1 MNNNSCKQRDLLR
14 PLIYLLVFLFVATN
28 PLKADHNKL
37 LQEEFRAG
45 ISRHMVSDNDGYCYL
60 LLPNGTSDGKTEFT
74 LKVSENPHPRE
85 LSDFSSALPL
95 PKLNPAAG
103 ERIFSAGL
111 CVDSEN
117 LLHLIWTSTNGQT
130 VYSVISSN
138 QLRSDQSDA
147 KWLHPVTKQ
156 DGVLVIGPA
165 QSWAGDI
172 CRGRSGEIWLTWAT
186 SVDDGEEVAIFV
198 GAIIKGRWQ
207 SFELDR
213 EKKIYPPSMA
223 ISQDGRFFYLACG
236 DHIGITRSLHG
247 RFSDLGFNREWKLQ
261 KTHSGNRPALAE
273 LNGNYLA
280 VHESG
285 DSLKFTMLEP
295 VTKWQQ
301 SHALTDLDNRLV
313 WDTVHSP
320 RMVIDQHGVPWM
332 FFINSTRQHIF
343 YSRWLG
349 TQWSPILNGP
359 WLTQNTS
366 RFEVNHLDIDWLA
379 VEHGLGPD
387 NSSIGITIG
396 NRSQTL
402 RTRFELLSVPRIS
415 SDVGT
420 KTLFLDLKEVQHID
434 GVVLKVNTASKNA
447 EPVIV
452 GGKPGDFDS
461 QGASKVAVH
470 KQDGVYR
477 AWYTGMHRE
486 VGSEWPK
493 SGPVP
498 YSRVGYAEST
508 DGIHFRKKPLGL
520 SSFGNNNNTN
530 VVKGLPATPIFRPIV
545 PSGMHIDV
553 KDSDPARRYKLLTWT
568 GGRPAGN
575 TPRGNSIDE
584 QTWTLWTSPDGLS
597 WNEASKGAIGYPGGM
612 PASFSPQSMFYDPGE
627 LDPAKKYKAYGFI
640 GLNNDRRGA
649 GYGYSNDAIEWTA
662 DARNPIF
669 DPAARAT
676 PVVRGGKVQQ
686 IHDASVFKYHQYYL
700 AFYQYQRAGDDMA
713 VELAMSRDGE
723 NFVFVKPGSEVV
735 RRGDAGEWDCDMIG
749 PSVPLVDEDEI
760 KVYYSG
766 YRFSE
771 TELVEGEHACGLATL
786 RLDGFTHVRL
796 EDDRDEGVV
805 TTISVDRGTAADL
818 IVNAICGDGSKIA
831 VELLDPENGEPLPN
845 FTRKDCTVI
854 RTDSLTHRVNW
865 GGRSLKDLTND
876 SFQIRFYLS
885 GSNASPE
892 LYSFEFH

>member
-1 MNNNSCKQRDLLR
+1 MENNRRKQRDL
-14 PLIYLLVFLFVATN
+14 FVRMFYIFVIGFAMSI

-37 LQEEFRAG
+37 LQKEFRAG
-45 ISRHMVSDNDGYCYL
+45 INRHVVSDSDGYCYL
-60 LLPNGTSDGKTEFT
+60 LLPTGTSDGKSEFT

-85 LSDFSSALPL
+85 ISDFSAALQL
-95 PKLNPAAG
+95 PKLQPGAG
-103 ERIFSAGL
+103 ERMFSAGL
-111 CVDSEN
+111 CIDSDN
-117 LLHLIWTSTNGQT
+117 LLHLIWTSINGQT
-130 VYSVISSN
+130 FYSVISSKE
-138 QLRSDQSDA
+138 LRAEQSNA
-147 KWLHPVTKQ
+147 KWRHPVTNQ
-156 DGVLVIGPA
+156 DGTLAIAPA

-172 CRGRSGEIWLTWAT
+172 CRRPNGEIWLTWAT
-186 SVDDGEEVAIFV
+186 SVNGGEEVTIFV
-198 GAIIKGRWQ
+198 GAVIKGRWQ

-213 EKKIYPPSMA
+213 EKKLYPPSMA
-223 ISQDGRFFYLACG
+223 ISQDGRFLYLACG
-236 DHIGITRSLHG
+236 DSIGMTSSLHG
-247 RFSDLGFNREWKLQ
+247 RFSELGSKREWNLQ

-349 TQWSPILNGP
+349 TAWGPIQNGP

-366 RFEVNHLDIDWLA
+366 RFEANHLDIDWLA
-379 VEHGLGPD
+379 VENVLGPD
-387 NSSIGITIG
+387 SSSIGIIIG
-396 NRSQTL
+396 NRSQTPK
-402 RTRFELLSVPRIS
+402 TRFELLSVPQMR

-420 KTLFLDLKEVQHID
+420 KTLFLDLKEVQYID
-434 GVVLKVNTASKNA
+434 GVMLKVNTADKVSD
-447 EPVIV
+447 PVIV
-452 GGKPGDFDS
+452 GGIPGDFDS

-493 SGPVP
+493 SGAIP
-498 YSRVGYAEST
+498 YTRVGYAEST
-508 DGIHFRKKPLGL
+508 DGIHFRKKPLAL
-520 SSFGNNNNTN
+520 LPFGDNNNTN

-545 PSGMHIDV
+545 PSGMHIDIT
-553 KDSDPARRYKLLTWT
+553 DPDPTRRYKLLTWT
-568 GGRPAGN
+568 GGRPARN
-575 TPRGNSIDE
+575 NPRANSFDE
-584 QTWTLWTSPDGLS
+584 QTWTLWTSADGLS
-597 WNEASKGAIGYPGGM
+597 WKEASKGGIGYPGGM
-612 PASFSPQSMFYDPGE
+612 PASFSPQSMFYDPDE

-700 AFYQYQRAGDDMA
+700 ALYQYQRAGDDMA

-735 RRGDAGEWDCDMIG
+735 RRGHPGEWDCDMIG

-771 TELVEGEHACGLATL
+771 TDLVEGEHACGLATL
-786 RLDGFTHVRL
+786 RLDGFTQVRL
-796 EDDRDEGVV
+796 EDDRDEGIV
-805 TTISVDRGTAADL
+805 TTIPVDRGTAAEL
-818 IVNAICGDGSKIA
+818 IVNAFCADGSKIA
-831 VELLDPENGEPLPN
+831 VELVDPETGETLPN
-845 FTRKDCTVI
+845 FTRENCTVI
-854 RTDSLTHRVNW
+854 TTDSLLHKVNW
-865 GGRSLKDLTND
+865 GGRSLKDLTHD

-885 GSNASPE
+885 GSKTSPE